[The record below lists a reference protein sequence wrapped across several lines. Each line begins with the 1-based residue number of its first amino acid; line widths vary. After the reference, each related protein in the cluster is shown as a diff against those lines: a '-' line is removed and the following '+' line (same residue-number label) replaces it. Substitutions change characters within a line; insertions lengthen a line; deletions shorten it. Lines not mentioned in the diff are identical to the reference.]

1 MKDILEEWTQKKM
14 YKARVTLNIPELNIS
29 LEAYISKEGRD
40 ITESEDGVTR
50 CPDVS
55 NV

>member
-1 MKDILEEWTQKKM
+1 M
-14 YKARVTLNIPELNIS
+14 LNIPEVNIS
-29 LEAYISKEGRD
+29 LEAYTNKEERD
-40 ITESEDGVTR
+40 ITESEDGIIR